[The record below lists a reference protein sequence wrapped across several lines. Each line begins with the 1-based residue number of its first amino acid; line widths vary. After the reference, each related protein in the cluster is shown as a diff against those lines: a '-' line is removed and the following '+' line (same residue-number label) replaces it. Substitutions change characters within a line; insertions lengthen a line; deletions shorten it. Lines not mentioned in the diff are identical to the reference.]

1 MNKKFNPHTNTLAL
15 GKTVGGYRRSLIL
28 GVLFVAISV
37 LAGCSIPRALNN
49 AIANAVEGE
58 GRAQV
63 SKAQIAKD
71 LVYNCKVISITGL
84 EPNGMME
91 ESPRTKALFT
101 STSMSFTFDE
111 KTGVLRGDGFNP
123 LKMDVLQKGSNE
135 NSAIGYSTYKGRV
148 SSGIAVMRIKNW
160 EVGLPFIFLDSAT
173 LWTGSCETM

>member
-1 MNKKFNPHTNTLAL
+1 MSKKFNYYTNTLAV
-15 GKTVGGYRRSLIL
+15 GKSVAENQRSLL
-28 GVLFVAISV
+28 LCVLLIAISI
-37 LAGCSIPRALNN
+37 LAGCSIPSTLNDV
-49 AIANAVEGE
+49 IANAVEGE

-63 SKAQIAKD
+63 SKAQTAKG
-71 LVYNCKVISITGL
+71 LIYNCKVISITGL
-84 EPNGMME
+84 ESNGMME

-148 SSGIAVMRIKNW
+148 SSGIAVLRIKKW
-160 EVGLPFIFLDSAT
+160 EVGLPFLFLDSAT
-173 LWTGSCETM
+173 LWTGSCETL